1 MSYQITF
8 YSCTRIKTPKMD
20 MLKCLYAAYR
30 LQNYC
35 FFMGRTKFWS
45 IKNTTSL
52 YLSLIMHICHYNT
65 RGAGSVA
72 KTVAGSPPPTML
84 LYLRQLLLPLW
95 RMSHTPLIG
104 VVTHATPSKAFF
116 LINER
121 FVECAGITFSRFA
134 KVKYGIVGII
144 LVQYAVKQGINRTKM
159 LPL

>member
-1 MSYQITF
+1 MSYQNTF

-20 MLKCLYAAYR
+20 MLKCLICSISVTK
-30 LQNYC
+30 LLL
-35 FFMGRTKFWS
+35 FMGRTKFWS
-45 IKNTTSL
+45 IKNTTSI
-52 YLSLIMHICHYNT
+52 YLSLIMHIYHYNT

-72 KTVAGSPPPTML
+72 NTVAGSP
-84 LYLRQLLLPLW
+84 LRPCFCICVNYFLPLW

>member
-1 MSYQITF
+1 MSYQNTF

-20 MLKCLYAAYR
+20 MLKCLI
-30 LQNYC
+30 C
-35 FFMGRTKFWS
+35 SISVTKLLLFYGADQVLEY
-45 IKNTTSL
+45 KKHHKSL
-52 YLSLIMHICHYNT
+52 FITHNAHLSLQYT
-65 RGAGSVA
+65 RCGECCEDCCG
-72 KTVAGSPPPTML
+72 KPPSAML

-116 LINER
+116 LINEG
-121 FVECAGITFSRFA
+121 FVECAGIAFSRFA

>member
-20 MLKCLYAAYR
+20 MLKCLI
-30 LQNYC
+30 C
-35 FFMGRTKFWS
+35 SISVTKLLLFYGADQVLEY
-45 IKNTTSL
+45 KKHHKSL
-52 YLSLIMHICHYNT
+52 FITHNAHLSLQYT
-65 RGAGSVA
+65 RCRVYCEDCCEE
-72 KTVAGSPPPTML
+72 PPSTML

-121 FVECAGITFSRFA
+121 FVECAGIAFSRFA

>member
-20 MLKCLYAAYR
+20 MLKCLI
-30 LQNYC
+30 C
-35 FFMGRTKFWS
+35 SISVTKILLFYGADQVLKY
-45 IKNTTSL
+45 KNTTSL

-72 KTVAGSPPPTML
+72 GSPPTSL

>member
-1 MSYQITF
+1 MSYQNTF

-20 MLKCLYAAYR
+20 MLKCLI
-30 LQNYC
+30 C
-35 FFMGRTKFWS
+35 SISVTKLLLFYGADQVLEY
-45 IKNTTSL
+45 KKHHKSL
-52 YLSLIMHICHYNT
+52 FITHNAHLSLQYTWCGECCEYCCEE
-65 RGAGSVA
+65 
-72 KTVAGSPPPTML
+72 PPPTRL
-84 LYLRQLLLPLW
+84 LYLRQLLFALW

>member
-1 MSYQITF
+1 MSYQNTF

-20 MLKCLYAAYR
+20 ILKCLI
-30 LQNYC
+30 C
-35 FFMGRTKFWS
+35 SISVTKLLLFYGADQVLEY
-45 IKNTTSL
+45 KKHHKSL
-52 YLSLIMHICHYNT
+52 FITHNAHLSLQYSV
-65 RGAGSVA
+65 AGSVA
-72 KTVAGSPPPTML
+72 NTVAGSPLQPCFCICAN
-84 LYLRQLLLPLW
+84 YFLPLW

>member
-1 MSYQITF
+1 MSYQNTF
-8 YSCTRIKTPKMD
+8 CSCTRIKTPKMD
-20 MLKCLYAAYR
+20 MLKCLI
-30 LQNYC
+30 C
-35 FFMGRTKFWS
+35 SISVTKLLLFYGADQVLEY
-45 IKNTTSL
+45 KKHHKSL
-52 YLSLIMHICHYNT
+52 FITHNAHLSLQYT
-65 RGAGSVA
+65 RCGECCEGCC
-72 KTVAGSPPPTML
+72 GEPPSTML

>member
-1 MSYQITF
+1 MSYQNTF

-20 MLKCLYAAYR
+20 MLKCLI
-30 LQNYC
+30 C
-35 FFMGRTKFWS
+35 SISVTKLLLFYGANQVLEY
-45 IKNTTSL
+45 KKHHKSL
-52 YLSLIMHICHYNT
+52 FITHNAHLSLQYT
-65 RGAGSVA
+65 RCGECCEDCCG
-72 KTVAGSPPPTML
+72 KPPDHAFVSAPTTFC
-84 LYLRQLLLPLW
+84 PCG

-104 VVTHATPSKAFF
+104 VVTHATPSKTFF

>member
-1 MSYQITF
+1 MSYQNTF

-20 MLKCLYAAYR
+20 MLKCLI
-30 LQNYC
+30 C
-35 FFMGRTKFWS
+35 SISVTKLLLFYGADQVLEY
-45 IKNTTSL
+45 KKHHKSL
-52 YLSLIMHICHYNT
+52 FITHNAHLSLQYT
-65 RGAGSVA
+65 RCGECCEDCCG
-72 KTVAGSPPPTML
+72 PPPTML
-84 LYLRQLLLPLW
+84 LYLHQLLFSLW

-121 FVECAGITFSRFA
+121 FIECAGITFSRFA

>member
-1 MSYQITF
+1 MSYQNTF

-20 MLKCLYAAYR
+20 MLKCLI
-30 LQNYC
+30 C
-35 FFMGRTKFWS
+35 SISVTKLLLFYGADQVL
-45 IKNTTSL
+45 KYKKHHKSL
-52 YLSLIMHICHYNT
+52 FITHNAHLSLQYT
-65 RGAGSVA
+65 RCGECCEDCCGE
-72 KTVAGSPPPTML
+72 PPPTML

>member
-8 YSCTRIKTPKMD
+8 YSCTRINTPKMD
-20 MLKCLYAAYR
+20 MLKCLI
-30 LQNYC
+30 C
-35 FFMGRTKFWS
+35 SISVTKLLLFYGAGQVLEY
-45 IKNTTSL
+45 KKHHKSL
-52 YLSLIMHICHYNT
+52 FITHNAHLSLQYTRCGECCEGCCGKPPRPCFCICANYF
-65 RGAGSVA
+65 
-72 KTVAGSPPPTML
+72 
-84 LYLRQLLLPLW
+84 LPLW

-121 FVECAGITFSRFA
+121 FVECAGITFSRFT

>member
-1 MSYQITF
+1 MSYQNTF

-20 MLKCLYAAYR
+20 MLKCLI
-30 LQNYC
+30 C
-35 FFMGRTKFWS
+35 SISVTKLLLFYGADQVL
-45 IKNTTSL
+45 KYKKHHKSL
-52 YLSLIMHICHYNT
+52 FITHNAHLSLQYS
-65 RGAGSVA
+65 GAGSVA
-72 KTVAGSPPPTML
+72 KTVAGSPLQPCFCICVN
-84 LYLRQLLLPLW
+84 YFLPLW

>member
-8 YSCTRIKTPKMD
+8 YSCTRINTPKMD
-20 MLKCLYAAYR
+20 MLKCLI
-30 LQNYC
+30 C
-35 FFMGRTKFWS
+35 SISVTKLLLFYGANQVLEY
-45 IKNTTSL
+45 KKHHKSL
-52 YLSLIMHICHYNT
+52 FITHNAHLSLQYT
-65 RGAGSVA
+65 RCGECCKDCCG
-72 KTVAGSPPPTML
+72 KPPSTML
-84 LYLRQLLLPLW
+84 LYLRQLLFALW

-104 VVTHATPSKAFF
+104 VVTHATPTKAFF

>member
-1 MSYQITF
+1 
-8 YSCTRIKTPKMD
+8 
-20 MLKCLYAAYR
+20 
-30 LQNYC
+30 
-35 FFMGRTKFWS
+35 MGRTKFWS

-52 YLSLIMHICHYNT
+52 YLSLLMRICHYNT

-72 KTVAGSPPPTML
+72 KTVAGSDENTVAGNVAKTGAGSNPSTML
-84 LYLRQLLLPLW
+84 LCLHQLLFALW
-95 RMSHTPLIG
+95 RMLHTPLIG
-104 VVTHATPSKAFF
+104 VVTHATPTKAFF